1 MLLSY
6 HKLAAIKNQQICW
19 IKKNLISPVLQ
30 NVKSLFPNVRVPLG
44 GVPKSGIS
52 ERGTVRGG
60 TETDLEGYPEALG
73 GVLKTSKMER

>member
-1 MLLSY
+1 MDNYTICYADFFSNSRKVFFRVGKKVPSALLS
-6 HKLAAIKNQQICW
+6 
-19 IKKNLISPVLQ
+19 
-30 NVKSLFPNVRVPLG
+30 NVRVPLG

-73 GVLKTSKMER
+73 GILKTSKMER